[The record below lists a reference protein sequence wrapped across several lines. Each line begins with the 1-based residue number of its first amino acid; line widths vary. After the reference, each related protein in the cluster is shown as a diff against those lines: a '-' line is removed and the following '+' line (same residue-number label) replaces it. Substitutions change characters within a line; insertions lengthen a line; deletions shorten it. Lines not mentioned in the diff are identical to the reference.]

1 MSLNLADLGLQVVFA
16 SPAIHELLGVTPEE
30 AEGRDWADFIHRT
43 FSLRC
48 FTNANLIHFQT
59 ARDLGRLLTLMQTA
73 VENTASSDPTK
84 SGSSSAPE
92 HSGQGMSY
100 NNYEV
105 SQARSSVYEPINMST
120 TQSAVG
126 GFVGPGTTGTSLID
140 YVRMKDKMG
149 KEVLFELK
157 GHAHMGKQHAFRPFC
172 HESRC

>member
-1 MSLNLADLGLQVVFA
+1 
-16 SPAIHELLGVTPEE
+16 
-30 AEGRDWADFIHRT
+30 
-43 FSLRC
+43 
-48 FTNANLIHFQT
+48 
-59 ARDLGRLLTLMQTA
+59 MQTA
-73 VENTASSDPTK
+73 VENTASADPTK

-92 HSGQGMSY
+92 TSGPGMSY

-105 SQARSSVYEPINMST
+105 SQARSSVYEPVNMST

-157 GHAHMGKQHAFRPFC
+157 GHAHMGKQHAC
-172 HESRC
+172 AVVARCGVNALINRR